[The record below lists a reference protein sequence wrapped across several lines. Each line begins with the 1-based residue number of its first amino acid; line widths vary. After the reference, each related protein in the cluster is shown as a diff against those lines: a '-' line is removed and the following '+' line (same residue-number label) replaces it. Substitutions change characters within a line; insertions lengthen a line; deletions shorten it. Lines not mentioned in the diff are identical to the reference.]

1 MAGSSFQMFEA
12 GIFTNSANAPSRS
25 MPMMRRFWQICDS
38 PRRHW
43 WQWPQLKCISALTLS
58 PALTADT
65 SSPTC
70 STTPL
75 NSCPNVT
82 GGLMRPCDQRSHPYI
97 CRSVP
102 QMDAAVTRTRTSVG
116 PIEGTGAHSS
126 DNPAPARIL
135 RKAFICPDLVTDINR
150 GSQVQRNFWMVAHYP
165 WMTLFANPRHQ
176 RAAYCATTIDLRL
189 HARH

>member
-1 MAGSSFQMFEA
+1 MAGSSFQMLEA

-25 MPMMRRFWQICDS
+25 MPMMRRFWQMCAS

-43 WQWPQLKCISALTLS
+43 WQWPQFRCISALTLS
-58 PALTADT
+58 PAFTAVT
-65 SSPTC
+65 SSPTR

-82 GGLMRPCDQRSHPYI
+82 GGLMRPWDQRSHPYI

-102 QMDAAVTRTRTSVG
+102 QIDAAVTRTKTSVG
-116 PIEGTGAHSS
+116 PMWGTGADSN

-135 RKAFICPDLVTDINR
+135 RKAFICPDLVTDIYR
-150 GSQVQRNFWMVAHYP
+150 GSFVQRNFWMVAHYTQ
-165 WMTLFANPRHQ
+165 MTLYANGAI
-176 RAAYCATTIDLRL
+176 RAQDATIVDVRIQV
-189 HARH
+189 HH